1 MMKVPKKESKG
12 DVRFDPRAAMGSSTR
27 SIARKTTKLLEEA
40 ISFTKREMARERER
54 SEREV

>member
-1 MMKVPKKESKG
+1 
-12 DVRFDPRAAMGSSTR
+12 MGSSTR

-54 SEREV
+54 EREIRKGGLRRRLCLYIMKGIYIMV